1 MVTSC
6 TDGMR
11 QAGAADPAL
20 STMRSGGA
28 PRNYATRDAFLLYMA
43 DLTSL
48 LGAQRGTDDA
58 SSHEIHA
65 DDGKWA
71 ASLRVAESYNAEKP
85 STWDAEPNPLAA
97 PRVSLAVS
105 TDLKQWNYRYMF
117 EKKGERSLGTWY
129 AYAELDNRLDDM
141 GEVIRQS
148 FALPT
153 ELEDPSIPSQDS
165 IYSVGRICARID
177 PQSKQAGASDRLTQA
192 DLMLETSRMVGN
204 GQRVP
209 LALDPSC
216 QVRYAWAD
224 SAAQSASVVGLFPGM
239 IVGVKGRNGS
249 GNRFVAEELLMVRLL
264 A

>member
-48 LGAQRGTDDA
+48 LGARRGTDDA

-65 DDGKWA
+65 DNDQWA
-71 ASLRVAESYNAEKP
+71 ESLRVAESYNAEKP

-117 EKKGERSLGTWY
+117 EKKGERSLGT
-129 AYAELDNRLDDM
+129 
-141 GEVIRQS
+141 
-148 FALPT
+148 
-153 ELEDPSIPSQDS
+153 
-165 IYSVGRICARID
+165 
-177 PQSKQAGASDRLTQA
+177 
-192 DLMLETSRMVGN
+192 
-204 GQRVP
+204 
-209 LALDPSC
+209 
-216 QVRYAWAD
+216 
-224 SAAQSASVVGLFPGM
+224 
-239 IVGVKGRNGS
+239 
-249 GNRFVAEELLMVRLL
+249 
-264 A
+264 